1 MRQPIAYTTR
11 NAERPEMPQIEMLA
25 AKLASPE
32 WGALIACAKPI
43 PAAEEVTGL
52 LRDADCEKLLALA
65 EDHGVMP
72 LLAAALLSFPHDAI
86 PETIRAELS
95 AHQRAHHFFTLRM
108 SAELFRLSDLFA
120 AQNIGVL
127 PVKGPALAMQAYGE
141 AAMRNYGDLDLL
153 VRHADVARATKLMT
167 DAGYEAHV
175 PLTAIAAGK
184 IPGQYMFRQREAKL
198 LVELHNDRTMRYYP
212 RPLPIEELFARRVQV
227 AMDGRGVPAP
237 CIEDHLVLICI
248 HGAKHFWERLQWIA
262 DVAALVSR
270 QPNINWEQASR
281 SAREVGAE
289 TMLHAGLLLAVTVFQ
304 TALPAAVRARAE
316 ADGSARKLTEQAL
329 RWLPAAGYAPPS
341 LRQRA
346 LFRMRMRG
354 GSVSGAN
361 YLLRMLVSPTEEDWN
376 SDGTAAHG
384 LLNVLRRPFR
394 LAKKYSSKP

>member
-1 MRQPIAYTTR
+1 
-11 NAERPEMPQIEMLA
+11 MPQIEMLA

-32 WGALIACAKPI
+32 WRALFACARPTR
-43 PAAEEVTGL
+43 AADEVAGL
-52 LRDADCEKLLALA
+52 LRDADGERLLALA
-65 EDHGVMP
+65 ENHGVMP
-72 LLAAALLSFPHDAI
+72 LVAAALLSLPGGAI
-86 PETIRAELS
+86 SAAIRAELS
-95 AHQRAHHFFTLRM
+95 EHQRAHHFFTLRM

-127 PVKGPALAMQAYGE
+127 LVKGPALAMQAYGE

-167 DAGYEAHV
+167 GAGYEAHV

-184 IPGQYMFRQREAKL
+184 IPGQYMFRRREAKL

-212 RPLPIEELFARRVQV
+212 RPLPIEELFARRVYV
-227 AMDGRGVPAP
+227 EMDGRGVPAP

-270 QPNINWEQASR
+270 QPDINWEQALK

-304 TALPAAVRARAE
+304 TALPTAVRARTETDAP
-316 ADGSARKLTEQAL
+316 ARKITEQAL

-341 LRQRA
+341 LSQRA

-361 YLLRMLVSPTEEDWN
+361 YLLRMLVSPTEEDWS

-394 LAKKYSSKP
+394 LAKKYTSKP